1 MVRTSI
7 LKVLLQWLKTNVMK
21 RFLLHILIVVCPMLA
36 IAQHEI
42 TYSQYMFNNLLINPA
57 YAGYKEDIN
66 ISLLNRNQWVGIK
79 GAPTTQS
86 LIADGAFTHNKNV
99 GLGLSILNDRVG
111 IQGQTAVMANYA
123 YRLPVG
129 DEARLSFGVGV
140 GAVQFSLN
148 SDKAIIGDQTDQ
160 NFIGLQNHTSPDAR
174 LGIYYS
180 NEKFYA
186 GLSANNLLATALN
199 KNNARARFVIL
210 PPIHMFLTVGAIVD
224 VNEDVKLKPSLMLR
238 DDPNGMGNFDVNA
251 SFLFKD
257 VLWIG
262 GSYRMGVDMWKKT
275 NNLNAT
281 FQQNSLVGLVEVFVA
296 KQFRIG
302 YAYDY
307 SLSDLNSYS
316 SGGHEISLGFII
328 GNKNYRNNALTTPRY
343 F

>member
-1 MVRTSI
+1 
-7 LKVLLQWLKTNVMK
+7 MK
-21 RFLLHILIVVCPMLA
+21 RFLFHILLVVCPLL
-36 IAQHEI
+36 IKAQNEV
-42 TYSQYMFNNLLINPA
+42 TYSQYMFNNLLVNPA

-66 ISLLNRNQWVGIK
+66 INLLSRNQWVGIK

-86 LIADGAFTHNKNV
+86 LIADGAFFHNKNV

-111 IQGQTAVMANYA
+111 IQGQTSIMANYA

-129 DEARLSFGVGV
+129 EKGRLSFGVGV

-148 SDKAIIGDQTDQ
+148 GDRAIVGDQTDINFSGSQ
-160 NFIGLQNHTSPDAR
+160 NYLSPDAKI
-174 LGIYYS
+174 GVHYS
-180 NEKFYA
+180 DDVFYA
-186 GLSANNLLATALN
+186 GLSANNLLTTALS
-199 KNNARARFVIL
+199 KNNQRANYVAL
-210 PPIHMFLTVGAIVD
+210 PPVHMFLTVGAIIN
-224 VNEDVKLKPSLMLR
+224 VNESVKMKPSLMLR
-238 DDPNGMGNFDVNA
+238 DDPQSMGNFDINV

-257 VLWIG
+257 VLWLG
-262 GSYRMGVDMWKKT
+262 GSYRVGVDMWKNT

-296 KQFRIG
+296 KQFRVG

-316 SGGHEISLGFII
+316 SGSHEISLGFII
-328 GNKNYRNNALTTPRY
+328 GNKNYRNNALTSPRY

>member
-1 MVRTSI
+1 
-7 LKVLLQWLKTNVMK
+7 MK
-21 RFLLHILIVVCPMLA
+21 RFLLQLLIVFCPFLA
-36 IAQHEI
+36 KSQNEV
-42 TYSQYMFNNLLINPA
+42 TYSQYMFNNLLVNPA

-66 ISLLNRNQWVGIK
+66 INLLSRNQWVGIK

-86 LIADGAFTHNKNV
+86 LLVDGAFFRNKNV
-99 GLGLSILNDRVG
+99 GLGLTVLNDKIN
-111 IQGQTAVMANYA
+111 IQGQTSIMANYA

-129 DEARLSFGVGV
+129 EEGRLSFGIGL

-148 SDKAIIGDQTDQ
+148 SNDAIIADPSDI
-160 NFIGLQNHTSPDAR
+160 NFAGTYNYISPDAK
-174 LGIYYS
+174 LGIHYS
-180 NEKFYA
+180 DDIFYA
-186 GLSANNLLATALN
+186 GLSANNLLTTTLN
-199 KNNARARFVIL
+199 KNNRRASYVIL
-210 PPIHMFLTVGAIVD
+210 PPVHLFLTAGAIININD
-224 VNEDVKLKPSLMLR
+224 DVKMKPSLMLR
-238 DDPNGMGNFDVNA
+238 DDPKNRGNFDINT

-257 VLWIG
+257 VLWLG

-275 NNLNAT
+275 NNLSPT

-316 SGGHEISLGFII
+316 SGSHEISLGYTF
-328 GNKNYRNNALTTPRY
+328 GNRNYRSNTLTTPRY

>member
-1 MVRTSI
+1 
-7 LKVLLQWLKTNVMK
+7 MK
-21 RFLLHILIVVCPMLA
+21 RFLFHILLVVCPLL
-36 IAQHEI
+36 IKAQNEV
-42 TYSQYMFNNLLINPA
+42 TYSQYMFNNLLVNPA

-66 ISLLNRNQWVGIK
+66 INLLSRNQWVGIK

-86 LIADGAFTHNKNV
+86 LIADGAFFHNKNV

-111 IQGQTAVMANYA
+111 IQGQTSIMANYA

-129 DEARLSFGVGV
+129 EKGRLSFGVGV

-148 SDKAIIGDQTDQ
+148 GDRAIVGDQTDINFSGSQ
-160 NFIGLQNHTSPDAR
+160 NYLSPDAKI
-174 LGIYYS
+174 GVHYS
-180 NEKFYA
+180 DDVFYA
-186 GLSANNLLATALN
+186 GLSANNLLTTALS
-199 KNNARARFVIL
+199 KNNQRANYVAL
-210 PPIHMFLTVGAIVD
+210 PPVHMFLTVGAIIN
-224 VNEDVKLKPSLMLR
+224 VNESVKMKPSLMLR
-238 DDPNGMGNFDVNA
+238 DDPQSMGNFDINA

-257 VLWIG
+257 VLWLG
-262 GSYRMGVDMWKKT
+262 GSYRVGVDMWKNT

-296 KQFRIG
+296 KQFRVG

-316 SGGHEISLGFII
+316 SGSHEISLGFII
-328 GNKNYRNNALTTPRY
+328 GNKNYRNNALTSPRY

>member
-1 MVRTSI
+1 
-7 LKVLLQWLKTNVMK
+7 MK
-21 RFLLHILIVVCPMLA
+21 RFLLQLLIVVSPLLA
-36 IAQHEI
+36 KSQNEI
-42 TYSQYMFNNLLINPA
+42 TYSQYMFNNLLVNPA

-66 ISLLNRNQWVGIK
+66 INLLSRNQWVGIK

-86 LIADGAFTHNKNV
+86 LIADGAFFHNKNV
-99 GLGLSILNDRVG
+99 GLGLTVLNDRIG
-111 IQGQTAVMANYA
+111 IQGQTAIMANYA

-129 DEARLSFGVGV
+129 QQGRLSFGIGV

-148 SDKAIIGDQTDQ
+148 GDKAIVGDQTDINFSGTQ
-160 NFIGLQNHTSPDAR
+160 NYLSPDAK
-174 LGIYYS
+174 LGIHYS
-180 NEKFYA
+180 DDVFYA
-186 GLSANNLLATALN
+186 GLSSNNLLTTALN
-199 KNNARARFVIL
+199 KNNERAAFVIL
-210 PPIHMFLTVGAIVD
+210 PPVHMFLTVGAMIN
-224 VNEDVKLKPSLMLR
+224 VNESVKMKPSLMLR
-238 DDPNGMGNFDVNA
+238 DDPQSMGNFDVNA

-257 VLWIG
+257 VLWLG

-275 NNLNAT
+275 NSLNAT

-316 SGGHEISLGFII
+316 SGSHEISLGFTL

>member
-1 MVRTSI
+1 M
-7 LKVLLQWLKTNVMK
+7 KKFLLQL
-21 RFLLHILIVVCPMLA
+21 LIVVSPLLA
-36 IAQHEI
+36 KSQNEI
-42 TYSQYMFNNLLINPA
+42 TYSQYMFNNLLVNPA

-66 ISLLNRNQWVGIK
+66 VNLLSRNQWVGIK

-86 LIADGAFTHNKNV
+86 LIADGAFFHNKNV
-99 GLGLSILNDRVG
+99 GLGLTVLNDRIG
-111 IQGQTAVMANYA
+111 IQGQTAIMANYA

-129 DEARLSFGVGV
+129 QQGRLSFGVGV

-148 SDKAIIGDQTDQ
+148 SDKAIISDQTDAT
-160 NFIGLQNHTSPDAR
+160 FIGTQNYLSPDAK
-174 LGIYYS
+174 LGIHYS
-180 NEKFYA
+180 DDVFYA
-186 GLSANNLLATALN
+186 GLSANNLLTTALN
-199 KNNARARFVIL
+199 KNNQRAAFVIL
-210 PPIHMFLTVGAIVD
+210 PPVHMFLTFGAIIN
-224 VNEDVKLKPSLMLR
+224 VNESIKMKPSLMLR
-238 DDPNGMGNFDVNA
+238 DDPQSMGNFDVNA

-257 VLWIG
+257 VLWLG

-275 NNLNAT
+275 NSLNAT

-316 SGGHEISLGFII
+316 SGSHEISLGFTL
-328 GNKNYRNNALTTPRY
+328 GNKNYRSNALTTPRY

>member
-1 MVRTSI
+1 
-7 LKVLLQWLKTNVMK
+7 
-21 RFLLHILIVVCPMLA
+21 
-36 IAQHEI
+36 
-42 TYSQYMFNNLLINPA
+42 MFNNLLVNPA

-66 ISLLNRNQWVGIK
+66 VNLLSRNQWIGIK
-79 GAPTTQS
+79 GAPVTQS
-86 LIADGAFTHNKNV
+86 LIADGAFFRNKNV
-99 GLGLSILNDRVG
+99 GLGLSILNDRIG
-111 IQGQTAVMANYA
+111 IQGQTSMMANYA

-129 DEARLSFGVGV
+129 EEGRLSFGVGV

-148 SDKAIIGDQTDQ
+148 SDKAIVGDPTDIAFSGTQ
-160 NFIGLQNHTSPDAR
+160 NYLSPDAK
-174 LGIYYS
+174 LGIHYS
-180 NEKFYA
+180 DDKFYA
-186 GLSANNLLATALN
+186 GLSANNLLTTALN
-199 KNNARARFVIL
+199 KNNQSARFVIL
-210 PPIHMFLTVGAIVD
+210 PPVHIFLTVGAMLN
-224 VNEDVKLKPSLMLR
+224 VNEEVKLKPSIMLR
-238 DDPNGMGNFDVNA
+238 DDPNSMGNLDLNA

-275 NNLNAT
+275 NNLNGT

-316 SGGHEISLGFII
+316 SGSHELSLGFII
-328 GNKNYRNNALTTPRY
+328 GNKNYRSNALTTPRY

>member
-1 MVRTSI
+1 
-7 LKVLLQWLKTNVMK
+7 MK
-21 RFLLHILIVVCPMLA
+21 RFLFHILLVVCPLLMK
-36 IAQHEI
+36 AQNEV
-42 TYSQYMFNNLLINPA
+42 TYSQYMFNNLLVNPA

-66 ISLLNRNQWVGIK
+66 INLLSRNQWVGIK

-86 LIADGAFTHNKNV
+86 LIADGAFFHNKNV

-111 IQGQTAVMANYA
+111 IQRQTSIMANYA

-129 DEARLSFGVGV
+129 EKGRLSFGVGV

-148 SDKAIIGDQTDQ
+148 GDRAIVGDQTDINFSGSQ
-160 NFIGLQNHTSPDAR
+160 NYLSPDAKI
-174 LGIYYS
+174 GVHYS
-180 NEKFYA
+180 DDVFYA
-186 GLSANNLLATALN
+186 GLSANNLLTTALS
-199 KNNARARFVIL
+199 KNNQRANYVAL
-210 PPIHMFLTVGAIVD
+210 PPVHMFLTVGAIIN
-224 VNEDVKLKPSLMLR
+224 VNESVKMKPSLMLR
-238 DDPNGMGNFDVNA
+238 DDPQSMGNFDINA

-257 VLWIG
+257 VLWLG
-262 GSYRMGVDMWKKT
+262 GSYRVGVDMWKNT

-296 KQFRIG
+296 KQFRVG

-316 SGGHEISLGFII
+316 SGSHEISLGFII
-328 GNKNYRNNALTTPRY
+328 GNKNYRNNALTSPRY

>member
-1 MVRTSI
+1 MVQISFS
-7 LKVLLQWLKTNVMK
+7 KGLLQWLKTKSMRK
-21 RFLLHILIVVCPMLA
+21 FLLQLFVVICP
-36 IAQHEI
+36 IAAFCQNEV
-42 TYSQYMFNNLLINPA
+42 TYSQYMFNNLLVNPA

-66 ISLLNRNQWVGIK
+66 VNLIARNQWVGIK
-79 GAPTTQS
+79 GAPVTQS
-86 LIADGAFTHNKNV
+86 LIADGAFFNNKNV
-99 GLGLSILNDRVG
+99 GLGLSILNDKVG
-111 IQGQTAVMANYA
+111 IQGQTSMMANYA

-129 DEARLSFGVGV
+129 EEGRLSFGIGV

-148 SDKAIIGDQTDQ
+148 SEKAIIGDPTDATFSGTQ
-160 NFIGLQNHTSPDAR
+160 NYLSPDAK
-174 LGIYYS
+174 LGVHYS
-180 NEKFYA
+180 NDKFYA
-186 GLSANNLLATALN
+186 GLSANNLLTTALN
-199 KNNARARFVIL
+199 KNNQSARFVIL
-210 PPIHMFLTVGAIVD
+210 PPVHIFLTVGAILD

-238 DDPNGMGNFDVNA
+238 DDPNNMGNFDINA

-262 GSYRMGVDMWKKT
+262 GSYRVGVDMWKKT
-275 NNLNAT
+275 NNLNGT

-316 SGGHEISLGFII
+316 SGSHELSLGFII
-328 GNKNYRNNALTTPRY
+328 GNKNYKNSALTTPRY

>member
-1 MVRTSI
+1 
-7 LKVLLQWLKTNVMK
+7 MK
-21 RFLLHILIVVCPMLA
+21 RFLLQLLIVVFPLLA
-36 IAQHEI
+36 KSQNEI
-42 TYSQYMFNNLLINPA
+42 TYSQYMFNNLLVNPA

-66 ISLLNRNQWVGIK
+66 VNLLSRNQWVGIK

-86 LIADGAFTHNKNV
+86 LIADGAFFHNKNV
-99 GLGLSILNDRVG
+99 GLGLTVLNDRIG
-111 IQGQTAVMANYA
+111 IQGQTAIMANYA

-129 DEARLSFGVGV
+129 QQGRLSFGVGV

-148 SDKAIIGDQTDQ
+148 GDKAIVGDQTDINFSGTQ
-160 NFIGLQNHTSPDAR
+160 NYLSPDAK
-174 LGIYYS
+174 LGVHYS
-180 NEKFYA
+180 DDVFYA
-186 GLSANNLLATALN
+186 GLSANNLLTTALN
-199 KNNARARFVIL
+199 KNNERAAFVIL
-210 PPIHMFLTVGAIVD
+210 PPVHMFLTVGAMIN
-224 VNEDVKLKPSLMLR
+224 VNESVKMKPSLMLR
-238 DDPNGMGNFDVNA
+238 DDPQSMGNFDVNA

-257 VLWIG
+257 VLWLG

-275 NNLNAT
+275 NSLNAT

-316 SGGHEISLGFII
+316 SGSHEISLGFTV
-328 GNKNYRNNALTTPRY
+328 GNKNYRSNALTTPRY

>member
-1 MVRTSI
+1 MRR
-7 LKVLLQWLKTNVMK
+7 LLLQ
-21 RFLLHILIVVCPMLA
+21 LLILVCPVAAMC
-36 IAQHEI
+36 QNEV
-42 TYSQYMFNNLLINPA
+42 TYSQYMFNNLLVNPA

-66 ISLLNRNQWVGIK
+66 VNLLSRNQWIGIK
-79 GAPTTQS
+79 GAPVTQS
-86 LIADGAFTHNKNV
+86 LIADGAFFRNKNV
-99 GLGLSILNDRVG
+99 GLGLSILNDRIG
-111 IQGQTAVMANYA
+111 IQGQTSMMANYA

-129 DEARLSFGVGV
+129 EEGRLSFGVGV

-148 SDKAIIGDQTDQ
+148 SDKAIVGDPTDIAFSGTQ
-160 NFIGLQNHTSPDAR
+160 NYLSPDAK
-174 LGIYYS
+174 LGIHYS
-180 NEKFYA
+180 DDKFYA
-186 GLSANNLLATALN
+186 GLSANNLLTTALN
-199 KNNARARFVIL
+199 KNNQSARFVIL
-210 PPIHMFLTVGAIVD
+210 PPVHIFLTVGAMLN
-224 VNEDVKLKPSLMLR
+224 VNEEVKLKPSIMLR
-238 DDPNGMGNFDVNA
+238 DDPNSMGNLDLNA

-275 NNLNAT
+275 NNLNGT

-316 SGGHEISLGFII
+316 SGSHELSLGFII
-328 GNKNYRNNALTTPRY
+328 GNKNYRSNALTTPRY